1 MGFRLLNWCIAILLS
16 DAGWSVCLVMFLC
29 SVCYSLACLFIQPFG
44 AAIQRV
50 VAVINC
56 TAKLTA
62 ACKMAMG
69 GANSMSNAASAD
81 TRFVLPQLHSV
92 VDAQLQ
98 DVHMQGQLIA
108 LFTSDAQVIAQAT
121 AVLPLIAFAMVRQP
135 PPALHTPTKAVYDH
149 PDAGFLMYVLW

>member
-1 MGFRLLNWCIAILLS
+1 MKYMFSHVPLQCVLLPCMSVHTTFWCLS
-16 DAGWSVCLVMFLC
+16 A
-29 SVCYSLACLFIQPFG
+29 SLHY
-44 AAIQRV
+44 AIQRV

-69 GANSMSNAASAD
+69 GTNSMYNAATAD